1 MFNFILQST
10 LTKNPHVEVLAVNGD
25 EFMRYDGTV
34 KIVKD
39 ESLLEK
45 VRTAIPQIMSLL

>member
-1 MFNFILQST
+1 MWYIQKCFFT
-10 LTKNPHVEVLAVNGD
+10 AYKNPHVEGLAVRGN

-39 ESLLEK
+39 EALLEK
-45 VRTAIPQIMSLL
+45 G